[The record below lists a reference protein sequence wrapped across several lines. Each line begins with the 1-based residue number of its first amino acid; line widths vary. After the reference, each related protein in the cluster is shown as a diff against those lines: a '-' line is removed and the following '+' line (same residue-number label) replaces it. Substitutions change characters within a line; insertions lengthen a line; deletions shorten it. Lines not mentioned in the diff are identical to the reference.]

1 MPKKGKKKGSGS
13 VQQMLASILV
23 GGAKKRFSKKYGGG
37 GGRPKK
43 KKKYG
48 KKKRKGIMSRFP
60 GAMATAAMNY
70 LAPGISPF
78 MGMMSG
84 EIKGSGDYKVSM
96 NSLIGSGPV
105 PNFGSNEIRVKHREY
120 LGPLNGTTA
129 FTNTSYPINPGIDTT
144 FPWLSQLA
152 ANYEQYKMHGL
163 IFEYVTTSATAVS
176 STNTALGQVVMA
188 TDYDALDASFISS
201 RQMLASLYSNYGVPC
216 TGLTHA
222 VECATRKSF
231 SDVLYVRQG
240 APPASSDLRLYD
252 VGNFQIAT
260 EGMQSGVTQI
270 GGLWVSYDVTFMK
283 PVLQDASTDSQSTL
297 VLSSVS
303 GTTGAFSST
312 APIYGNLPINY
323 SVTSSNSTANL
334 FFPQTNVG
342 DVLLI
347 NLSTGANTNSM
358 SFSVSTAF
366 NILNNTNLYAGG
378 ALSSVQINRI
388 GPSTASPD
396 VVWQATRSGTSAWSS
411 ALICTTLSAAS
422 QSWPW
427 GTVPLPEPP
436 KKLERVVLKP
446 PIRHGF
452 PFHVPKRSEDEK
464 REEEHIEC
472 KQEASDELR
481 DCEPVTD
488 AGIAPLDVEPWMLVR
503 PIPDAKRILS
513 YNTRK
518 LLPLRDRPAP
528 VTLAEELWDAL
539 EPAADRATL
548 DTQIQHLVRCRQADD
563 DAPKLASARSR
574 SRESKP

>member
-1 MPKKGKKKGSGS
+1 
-13 VQQMLASILV
+13 
-23 GGAKKRFSKKYGGG
+23 
-37 GGRPKK
+37 
-43 KKKYG
+43 
-48 KKKRKGIMSRFP
+48 
-60 GAMATAAMNY
+60 
-70 LAPGISPF
+70 
-78 MGMMSG
+78 
-84 EIKGSGDYKVSM
+84 
-96 NSLIGSGPV
+96 
-105 PNFGSNEIRVKHREY
+105 
-120 LGPLNGTTA
+120 
-129 FTNTSYPINPGIDTT
+129 
-144 FPWLSQLA
+144 
-152 ANYEQYKMHGL
+152 MHGL

-323 SVTSSNSTANL
+323 SVMSSNSTANL

-388 GPSTASPD
+388 GHP
-396 VVWQATRSGTSAWSS
+396 QR
-411 ALICTTLSAAS
+411 
-422 QSWPW
+422 
-427 GTVPLPEPP
+427 
-436 KKLERVVLKP
+436 
-446 PIRHGF
+446 
-452 PFHVPKRSEDEK
+452 
-464 REEEHIEC
+464 
-472 KQEASDELR
+472 
-481 DCEPVTD
+481 
-488 AGIAPLDVEPWMLVR
+488 
-503 PIPDAKRILS
+503 
-513 YNTRK
+513 
-518 LLPLRDRPAP
+518 LLM
-528 VTLAEELWDAL
+528 
-539 EPAADRATL
+539 
-548 DTQIQHLVRCRQADD
+548 
-563 DAPKLASARSR
+563 
-574 SRESKP
+574 